1 MILSHWTAMQ
11 VTHLL
16 CMYNI
21 IMMITIVITIP
32 CMHAGLQELRLT
44 TSADMACIY
53 PNLITRTIFVC
64 MHVQDDSK
72 G

>member
-1 MILSHWTAMQ
+1 MQ

-44 TSADMACIY
+44 TSADMACI
-53 PNLITRTIFVC
+53 
-64 MHVQDDSK
+64 
-72 G
+72 